1 VYRSPF
7 ARQVLASPDDA
18 DAVVLAVTLHR
29 SESPNVTLGVQPTAA
44 ALARRRRE
52 PEPVEAPEQIG
63 ARLYSS
69 TTQPLTVTITFTM
82 PPKRR
87 EVYMRLAAKQKG
99 VSEERFFAEAIGP
112 VMIRAVDDY
121 LERHE

>member
-1 VYRSPF
+1 MALGLGTILRPCPSWF
-7 ARQVLASPDDA
+7 AVLCF
-18 DAVVLAVTLHR
+18 AVGGLCIAFEVV
-29 SESPNVTLGVQPTAA
+29 AA

-99 VSEERFFAEAIGP
+99 VSQERFFAEAIGP